1 MKIAVI
7 QETTQMS
14 KNEVLFKSTQAAV
27 DNSDEVINFGV
38 FEGDPL
44 LSYVQ
49 VSLLVGLLLNSKAV
63 DYVVTGCSSG
73 NGMDIACNSL
83 PNVTCGYLPTP
94 SDAFLFGRINHG
106 NCASIPL
113 GLNFGW
119 SGELNLKYTLEKLFD
134 GPMDVGYPQ
143 DSAARKEKDA
153 DMQQAIKRLAQTDM
167 VEVLSSLP
175 ADFLKPVFEKVD
187 VLNYVLAN
195 GTDSKILEFLKND
208 VVKSN

>member
-14 KNEVLFKSTQAAV
+14 KNKALFKATESAA
-27 DNSDEVINFGV
+27 DEADEVINFGV
-38 FEGDPL
+38 FQGDPM

-49 VSLLVGLLLNSKAV
+49 VSILVGLLLNSQAV

-94 SDAFLFGRINHG
+94 SDAFLFCRINHG
-106 NCASIPL
+106 NCASVPL
-113 GLNFGW
+113 GLNYGW

-134 GPMDVGYPQ
+134 GPMNVGYPQ
-143 DSAARKEKDA
+143 DLADRKQKDA
-153 DMQQAIKRLAQTDM
+153 LMQQKIKQIAQTNM
-167 VEVLSSLP
+167 VDILKKLP
-175 ADFLKPVFEKVD
+175 
-187 VLNYVLAN
+187 
-195 GTDSKILEFLKND
+195 TEFLKGVYMKKD
-208 VVKSN
+208 VLEYIFKNGQNSQLVNFLQNNF

>member
-1 MKIAVI
+1 MILKIAVI

-14 KNEVLFKSTQAAV
+14 RNRVLFQATKAATGK
-27 DNSDEVINFGV
+27 SDEVTNFGV
-38 FEGDPL
+38 FEGDPI

-49 VSLLVGLLLNSKAV
+49 VSILVGLLLNTKAV

-94 SDAFLFGRINHG
+94 SDAYLFGRINHV

-119 SGELNLKYTLEKLFD
+119 SGELNMEFTLEKLFD
-134 GPMDVGYPQ
+134 GPMDVGYPIEASQ
-143 DSAARKEKDA
+143 RKEVDA
-153 DMQQAIKRLAQTDM
+153 TIQQKIKHLSQTNMIDILEGM
-167 VEVLSSLP
+167 DD
-175 ADFLKPVFEKVD
+175 DFLYPIYRKQDVFEFIFKNGID
-187 VLNYVLAN
+187 NELMEYLKKAN
-195 GTDSKILEFLKND
+195 Q
-208 VVKSN
+208 

>member
-14 KNEVLFKSTQAAV
+14 KNKALFKATESAA
-27 DNSDEVINFGV
+27 DEADEVINFGV
-38 FEGDPL
+38 FQGDPM

-49 VSLLVGLLLNSKAV
+49 VSILVGLLLNSQAV

-106 NCASIPL
+106 NCASVPL
-113 GLNFGW
+113 GLNYGW
-119 SGELNLKYTLEKLFD
+119 SGELNLNANCKNKLAT
-134 GPMDVGYPQ
+134 P
-143 DSAARKEKDA
+143 KK
-153 DMQQAIKRLAQTDM
+153 
-167 VEVLSSLP
+167 
-175 ADFLKPVFEKVD
+175 
-187 VLNYVLAN
+187 
-195 GTDSKILEFLKND
+195 
-208 VVKSN
+208 

>member
-1 MKIAVI
+1 LILKIAVI

-14 KNEVLFKSTQAAV
+14 RNRVLFQATKAATGK
-27 DNSDEVINFGV
+27 SDEVTNFGV
-38 FEGDPL
+38 FEGDPI

-49 VSLLVGLLLNSKAV
+49 VSILVGLLLNTKAV

-94 SDAFLFGRINHG
+94 SDAYLFGRINHV

-119 SGELNLKYTLEKLFD
+119 SGELNMEFTLEKLFD
-134 GPMDVGYPQ
+134 GPMDIGYPIEASQ
-143 DSAARKEKDA
+143 RKEVDA
-153 DMQQAIKRLAQTDM
+153 TIQQKIKHLSQTNMIDILEGM
-167 VEVLSSLP
+167 DD
-175 ADFLKPVFEKVD
+175 DFLYPIYRKQDVFEFIFKNGID
-187 VLNYVLAN
+187 NELMEYLKKAN
-195 GTDSKILEFLKND
+195 Q
-208 VVKSN
+208 

>member
-1 MKIAVI
+1 MILKIAVI

-14 KNEVLFKSTQAAV
+14 RNRVLFQATKAATGK
-27 DNSDEVINFGV
+27 SDEVTNFGV
-38 FEGDPL
+38 FEGDPI

-49 VSLLVGLLLNSKAV
+49 VSILVGLLLNTKAV

-94 SDAFLFGRINHG
+94 SDAYLFGRINHG

-119 SGELNLKYTLEKLFD
+119 SGELNMEFTLEKLFD
-134 GPMDVGYPQ
+134 GPMDVGYPIEASQ
-143 DSAARKEKDA
+143 RKEVDA
-153 DMQQAIKRLAQTDM
+153 TIQQKIKHLSQTNMIDILEGM
-167 VEVLSSLP
+167 DD
-175 ADFLKPVFEKVD
+175 DFLYPIYRKQDVFEFIFKNGID
-187 VLNYVLAN
+187 NELMEYLKKAN
-195 GTDSKILEFLKND
+195 Q
-208 VVKSN
+208 